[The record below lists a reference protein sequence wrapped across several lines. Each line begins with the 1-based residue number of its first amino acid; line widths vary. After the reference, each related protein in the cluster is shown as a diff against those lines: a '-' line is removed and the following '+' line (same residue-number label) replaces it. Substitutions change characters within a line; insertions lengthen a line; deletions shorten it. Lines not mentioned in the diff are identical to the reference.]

1 MMAEYALTL
10 AVMVSAAVALPA
22 SSTRE
27 GRHRVGRL
35 GRPTRPAGRVTMDA
49 RRQSDRE
56 QGQTIVE
63 FAVVLPILAVL
74 LFGILQFGIAF
85 NNYLALTDAA
95 RAGARVAAVSRNV
108 SNPVAAA
115 TTALR
120 SAAADLN
127 RSQLGVSVS
136 STWQPGSEVDVTA
149 TYPYSINLFGVVVK
163 SGTLSTTMKE
173 RVE

>member
-1 MMAEYALTL
+1 MT
-10 AVMVSAAVALPA
+10 
-22 SSTRE
+22 E
-27 GRHRVGRL
+27 GR
-35 GRPTRPAGRVTMDA
+35 
-49 RRQSDRE
+49 RRDRE
-56 QGQTIVE
+56 RGQTIVE

-95 RAGARVAAVSRNV
+95 RAGARVAAVSRNA

-120 SAAADLN
+120 SAATDLN
-127 RSQLGVSVS
+127 GSQLGVSVS